1 MNGMQAADRARC
13 EELALAPGRP
23 FDIAL
28 RFTHSAAADRLLAL
42 EALFRVLREL
52 PWAVSDPT
60 PGLAQLAWW
69 HEEISQAAQRGSQ
82 HPVVRALRDCG
93 ALEALQGA
101 SWNTYLRVLGE
112 QLVDNAISNQRA
124 LAERLQATAGLE
136 VAIMARSDTAPAAG
150 ADKATAAVHLLDKLS
165 RIDLS
170 LPAPAWVPLDLVARF
185 GTDRT
190 QPAALVAGLA
200 GLGIEWQW
208 QAPVP
213 AAPNNDGLRL
223 LALQAWVAAQ
233 LLERLHAKPERAL
246 ARGANRASPRDV
258 LGAWRLA
265 RRWKNAE
272 KSV

>member
-1 MNGMQAADRARC
+1 
-13 EELALAPGRP
+13 
-23 FDIAL
+23 
-28 RFTHSAAADRLLAL
+28 
-42 EALFRVLREL
+42 
-52 PWAVSDPT
+52 
-60 PGLAQLAWW
+60 
-69 HEEISQAAQRGSQ
+69 
-82 HPVVRALRDCG
+82 
-93 ALEALQGA
+93 
-101 SWNTYLRVLGE
+101 
-112 QLVDNAISNQRA
+112 
-124 LAERLQATAGLE
+124 
-136 VAIMARSDTAPAAG
+136 
-150 ADKATAAVHLLDKLS
+150 LS